1 MEKENNV
8 VSLGLAVALTII
20 SVVVVFVAFVG
31 KDYGFHN
38 ISKIFGYPELF
49 RDYIAQAIGASVF
62 LPAINVAI
70 ISVFKTK
77 RNPSTRRRVFI
88 GWSLVII
95 VVQLLT
101 GFLGE
106 HSV

>member
-1 MEKENNV
+1 MEKENKV
-8 VSLGLAVALTII
+8 VSLNLAVALTVI

-31 KDYGFHN
+31 EDHGFHN

-49 RDYIAQAIGASVF
+49 RNYIAQAIGASV
-62 LPAINVAI
+62 LIPAINVAI
-70 ISVFKTK
+70 ISAFKAK

-95 VVQLLT
+95 AAQLLT
-101 GFLGE
+101 KFLG
-106 HSV
+106 